1 MAKMYG
7 LMRLGRDAEVKT
19 LPSGK
24 KVANLSLAYNYGQK
38 EGDEYPSQW
47 IDAAFWGTSREASSI
62 SDDRMLKRAYAK
74 AGVADFRFHDLCHTW
89 ASWHVQSG
97 TPLFC
102 AQGTGRMETLEMV
115 KKYAHLAPE
124 HLAHH
129 ANAVIFL
136 VREGSFWQK
145 RSPQTCGLMA

>member
-97 TPLFC
+97 TPLLCSRNWEDGDPGDGKKVRPSC
-102 AQGTGRMETLEMV
+102 AGTSGAPRKRGHFWSER
-115 KKYAHLAPE
+115 AHS
-124 HLAHH
+124 
-129 ANAVIFL
+129 
-136 VREGSFWQK
+136 GKK

>member
-97 TPLFC
+97 TPLLC
-102 AQGTGRMETLEMV
+102 SRNWEDGDPGDG

-129 ANAVIFL
+129 ANAVIL